1 MSSMQGQNK
10 TKANF
15 YTLFVYSIGTIP
27 VGIKN
32 SLLGSFLLVY
42 FNQVLGLSAKLAASA
57 MAIALIVDAISDP
70 IVGAWSDR
78 VKTRWGRRHPF
89 IYLGILPFSIFYY
102 LILQFPEDLSETSVF
117 YRLLFLMIGLRVSMT
132 LYEVP
137 RVALAP
143 ELTKDYDQR
152 NQISGLSMAFGWIGG
167 AGLAAIAYA
176 FFFIETEEYK
186 GASAFLR
193 PEAFQQLALFG
204 GIGIFISSIISN
216 VSLHSYI
223 PNLHKPEV
231 SSNAQPFFSQIL
243 ETLSNRSWVVLFI
256 SGCLYAL
263 LIGLTTNAGMY
274 NNIYFW
280 QWTPS
285 DIAIFPLSAAIGVIL
300 VSMFSGIVAKGK
312 NKKFITI
319 GLFLTTIL
327 ITPLPLVL
335 RLLDPYFS
343 ITLFPPNGT
352 DALWWI
358 LLIHYVVETC
368 LGTLGFIFIT
378 SMAMEIV
385 EDVQTKTGRRE
396 EGLLGT
402 ANTFVQKLVGA
413 GGVLISGF
421 IISFVGLDNPGTIE
435 SMQEPITKYVT
446 ILVFLAFTIP
456 VISTFLLLFYNIDRE
471 THAENINELGYSE

>member
-1 MSSMQGQNK
+1 
-10 TKANF
+10 
-15 YTLFVYSIGTIP
+15 
-27 VGIKN
+27 
-32 SLLGSFLLVY
+32 
-42 FNQVLGLSAKLAASA
+42 
-57 MAIALIVDAISDP
+57 
-70 IVGAWSDR
+70 
-78 VKTRWGRRHPF
+78 
-89 IYLGILPFSIFYY
+89 
-102 LILQFPEDLSETSVF
+102 
-117 YRLLFLMIGLRVSMT
+117 MIGLRVSMT

-204 GIGIFISSIISN
+204 GLGIFISSIISN
-216 VSLHSYI
+216 VSLHSQI

-231 SSNAQPFFSQIL
+231 SSNVQPFFSQIL

-319 GLFLTTIL
+319 GLFSYYNSYNPFAFSFKIIRSLFF
-327 ITPLPLVL
+327 
-335 RLLDPYFS
+335 LLH
-343 ITLFPPNGT
+343 LFPSNGT

-368 LGTLGFIFIT
+368 LGTLGFHFYYIYGYGD
-378 SMAMEIV
+378 S
-385 EDVQTKTGRRE
+385 
-396 EGLLGT
+396 
-402 ANTFVQKLVGA
+402 
-413 GGVLISGF
+413 GGCS
-421 IISFVGLDNPGTIE
+421 N
-435 SMQEPITKYVT
+435 
-446 ILVFLAFTIP
+446 
-456 VISTFLLLFYNIDRE
+456 
-471 THAENINELGYSE
+471 